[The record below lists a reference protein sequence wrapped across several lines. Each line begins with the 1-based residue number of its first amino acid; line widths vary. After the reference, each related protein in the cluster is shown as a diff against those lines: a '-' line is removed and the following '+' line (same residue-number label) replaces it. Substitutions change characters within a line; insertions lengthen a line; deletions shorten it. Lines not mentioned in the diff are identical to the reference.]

1 MIDNKSYIHIW
12 WWMINELELK
22 GNDLLVYAIIY
33 SFTNGTK
40 DHYFNWSLN
49 YLAEWTNSTERGIQ
63 KNLKNLIE
71 KWYIKKEETS
81 LYNVKII
88 RYRTKFQGVEQSSI
102 IKEQSS
108 WGVEQSSTNI
118 QDIYTSDIQEK
129 ETYKEKVNV
138 EEFIEKWN
146 WVKTIQTPRWN
157 VAWLRQCRKA
167 TDDIK
172 EERWKVVKKYTKEQI
187 SEWVNNYI
195 EEIRNRKKDDWYYN
209 HRFTLYEFIKQSNWL
224 KKFINN
230 S

>member
-49 YLAEWTNSTERGIQ
+49 YLAEWTNSTERWIQ

-71 KWYIKKEETS
+71 KWYIEKEETN

-102 IKEQSS
+102 MKEQSS

-118 QDIYTSDIQEK
+118 QDIYTSNIQEK
-129 ETYKEKVNV
+129 ETSKEKVQLD
-138 EEFIEKWN
+138 EFIEKWN
-146 WVKTIQTPRWN
+146 WIKTIHTPKWN
-157 VAWLRQCRKA
+157 VAWLKQCRWA
-167 TDDIK
+167 TEDMEKLWSKI
-172 EERWKVVKKYTKEQI
+172 VKSYTREQI

-195 EEIRNRKKDDWYYN
+195 EEIKKRDNNSSYYS
-209 HRFTLYEFIKQSNWL
+209 HRFTLYEFIKQGNWL

-230 S
+230 I

>member
-1 MIDNKSYIHIW
+1 
-12 WWMINELELK
+12 
-22 GNDLLVYAIIY
+22 
-33 SFTNGTK
+33 
-40 DHYFNWSLN
+40 
-49 YLAEWTNSTERGIQ
+49 
-63 KNLKNLIE
+63 
-71 KWYIKKEETS
+71 
-81 LYNVKII
+81 
-88 RYRTKFQGVEQSSI
+88 
-102 IKEQSS
+102 
-108 WGVEQSSTNI
+108 
-118 QDIYTSDIQEK
+118 
-129 ETYKEKVNV
+129 VNV

-195 EEIRNRKKDDWYYN
+195 EEIKNRKKDDWYYN